1 MPLQQFN
8 NFLISVLDITLQ
20 KYHSGPTQILRAS
33 EPVPVESLSKLSAAA
48 VGFAVATR
56 QKGRKSTSRKCY
68 FLMFPC
74 SGNVDQCNRS
84 SQYGRR

>member
-33 EPVPVESLSKLSAAA
+33 EPVPVESLSKSSAAA

-56 QKGRKSTSRKCY
+56 QKG
-68 FLMFPC
+68 
-74 SGNVDQCNRS
+74 
-84 SQYGRR
+84 